1 VNEIHLLIK
10 QDTDIVLACQK
21 GRVLAE
27 QLGFSSDDQI
37 VIVIAISE
45 VTRNIIRYA
54 QQGEMTIR
62 STQQSDKQG
71 VVIEVKDKGPGIA
84 DIALA
89 LQDGY
94 STGGGLG
101 VGLPGVQRLMDELEI
116 ISAVGQGTT
125 IIMRKWL

>member
-1 VNEIHLLIK
+1 MNEIHLLIK